1 VIPPG
6 GKPTR
11 AGIFSGGESPTMLT
25 LDQMVPAGSVVAAT
39 MERQGGVDAPTE
51 TPLFSAQA

>member
-1 VIPPG
+1 MIPPG
-6 GKPTR
+6 GEPKR
-11 AGIFSGGESPTMLT
+11 AGLFRGGDAATMLT
-25 LDQMVPAGSVVAAT
+25 LDAMVPKGSVVAAT